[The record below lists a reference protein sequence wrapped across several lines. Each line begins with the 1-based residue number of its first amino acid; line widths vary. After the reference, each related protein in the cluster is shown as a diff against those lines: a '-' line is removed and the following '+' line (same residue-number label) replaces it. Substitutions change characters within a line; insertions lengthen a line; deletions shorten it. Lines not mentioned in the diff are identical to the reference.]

1 MAEELLEKIP
11 PEKCWEITRDI
22 LVKFIVLRGDKIIAP
37 VLGLSEGI
45 IAPVLG
51 AEKWDEI
58 NDKVYGEGG
67 KQLYTWVKKT
77 FNIPVEDAIG
87 AFKLVYVVESLLS
100 AGPFTS
106 EDYEIVEATP
116 ERVVFR
122 WHNCCWWEAYEEFG
136 VHSEHRACDAA
147 DQKHQEEG
155 LKAVNP
161 KATYKLTKT
170 RQEGYPYCELIIEFK
185 EE

>member
-1 MAEELLEKIP
+1 MAEELLKKIP
-11 PEKCWEITRDI
+11 VDKCWEITADA
-22 LVKFIVLRGDKIIAP
+22 LVKLIVLRGDKIIAP

-67 KQLYTWVKKT
+67 KAFYPWIEET

-87 AFKLVYVVESLLS
+87 AYKLLLVVEMLLS
-100 AGPFTS
+100 GP
-106 EDYEIVEATP
+106 EQKHELVEATP
-116 ERVVFR
+116 ERVVSR
-122 WHNCCWWEAYEEFG
+122 LIKCSWWERYQEFD

-147 DQKHQEEG
+147 DLKHQGEG

-161 KATYKLTKT
+161 KLTFKLTKT
-170 RQEGYPYCELIIEFK
+170 QQGGYPYCEYVIEFK
-185 EE
+185 DE